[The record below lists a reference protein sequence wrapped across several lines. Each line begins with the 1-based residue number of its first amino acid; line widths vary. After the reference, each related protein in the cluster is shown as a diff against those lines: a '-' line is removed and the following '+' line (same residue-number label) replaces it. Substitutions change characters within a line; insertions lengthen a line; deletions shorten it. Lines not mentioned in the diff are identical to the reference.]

1 MIDFAVIMD
10 MDGLMVDSEPLSR
23 RAWDQVL
30 GAYGQTLDDDR
41 YNSIIGYR
49 IDETAA
55 FLIKTYGL
63 PLGIDEL
70 AQQKASVHAKIRANG
85 VPPMPG
91 LFEVHSRLIQSA
103 IPWAVATSSPR
114 AHAEE
119 VLKQLG
125 MESSCQA
132 IAGGD
137 EVLRGKPAPDIYLL
151 AAERLGIPA
160 SRCLAIED
168 SAPGCRSAL
177 AAGMVV
183 VAVPNKD
190 TKTADFSAADFLFP
204 SLTVVAERLDFLLKD
219 LTQTQQF

>member
-1 MIDFAVIMD
+1 MSDFAIIFD

-30 GAYGQTLDDDR
+30 GSYGHTLNDDS
-41 YNSIIGYR
+41 YNRIIGYR

-55 FLIKTYGL
+55 FLIESYGL
-63 PLGIDEL
+63 PVSVDRL
-70 AQQKASVHAKIRANG
+70 ARQKASVHAKIRANG

-91 LFEVHSRLIQSA
+91 LFAVHSRVIQSGLA
-103 IPWAVATSSPR
+103 WAVATSSPR

-119 VLKQLG
+119 ILEQLG
-125 MESSCQA
+125 LRESCQA

-137 EVLRGKPAPDIYLL
+137 EVPLGKPAPDIYLL

-160 SRCLAIED
+160 AHCLAIED

-177 AAGMVV
+177 AAGMMV
-183 VAVPNKD
+183 VAVPNRD
-190 TKTADFSAADFLFP
+190 TKTADFSAVDSYIPVTLCCG
-204 SLTVVAERLDFLLKD
+204 
-219 LTQTQQF
+219 